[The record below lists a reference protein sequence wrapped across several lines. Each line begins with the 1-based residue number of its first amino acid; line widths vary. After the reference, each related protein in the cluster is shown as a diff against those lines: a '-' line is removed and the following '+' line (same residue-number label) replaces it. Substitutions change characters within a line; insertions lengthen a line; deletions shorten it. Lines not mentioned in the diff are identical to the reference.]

1 MLVFGAA
8 EGLEKLK
15 ITELDWDF
23 SSLNRV
29 IEERLEGNSK
39 IQIQLFISLL
49 KGEISPETFPL
60 KD

>member
-1 MLVFGAA
+1 MG
-8 EGLEKLK
+8 GLEKKLK

-39 IQIQLFISLL
+39 IQIHLLISLL
-49 KGEISPETFPL
+49 KGEIPPEDFPL